1 MQHAPATVALTGA
14 TGFIGRHL
22 AVRLAAEGWRVRA
35 LARRQAEDL
44 RRAGIEIVP
53 GSLEDADSL
62 RTLLR
67 GADAVVHAAGL
78 TSAVRAADFHRVN
91 AEATARLASLCG
103 EPGAPRRFLLLSSL
117 AARHPDLSDYALSK
131 RRAEQ
136 ALAESPLDWTALRPP
151 AVYGPGDPATLQI
164 FRLLKRGILPVP
176 PDPAA
181 RLSMIYVEDLCGAVA
196 ALLANPNG
204 ARTAPGADSNAD
216 PGDMWGDMWGDAW
229 GAVRGAAWEVRDAC
243 ESGYG
248 WQDIA
253 AAGGRYFGRDVRCI
267 PVPKP
272 LLWLAGHMSVLKYQL
287 TRDPPRFSPGK
298 VRELCHIDWVCRGNP
313 LADLTRWRPRVGIE
327 EGFRRTLDWYREK
340 RWL

>member
-22 AVRLAAEGWRVRA
+22 AARLAAEGWRVRA
-35 LARRQAEDL
+35 LARRQAEGL
-44 RRAGIEIVP
+44 RRPGVEIVP
-53 GSLEDADSL
+53 GSLEDAGSL
-62 RTLLR
+62 RRLLQ

-78 TSAVRAADFHRVN
+78 TSAGRAADFHRVN
-91 AEATARLASLCG
+91 AEATARLAALCS

-136 ALAESPLDWTALRPP
+136 ALAESPLDWAALRPP

-164 FRLLKRGILPVP
+164 FRLLKRGVLPVP

-196 ALLANPNG
+196 ALLAH
-204 ARTAPGADSNAD
+204 PG
-216 PGDMWGDMWGDAW
+216 
-229 GAVRGAAWEVRDAC
+229 GAAQGAIWEVRDAC
-243 ESGYG
+243 AEGYG
-248 WQDIA
+248 WRDIA
-253 AAGGRYFGRDVRCI
+253 AAAGRYFGRDVKCI

-313 LADLTRWRPRVGIE
+313 LADLTCWRPGVGIE

-340 RWL
+340 HWL

>member
-35 LARRQAEDL
+35 LARRPAEEL
-44 RRAGIEIVP
+44 RRPGVEIVP
-53 GSLEDADSL
+53 GSLEDTGSL
-62 RTLLR
+62 RTLLQ
-67 GADAVVHAAGL
+67 GADAIVHAAGL
-78 TSAVRAADFHRVN
+78 TSAGRAADFHRVN
-91 AEATARLASLCG
+91 AAATARLASLCS

-196 ALLANPNG
+196 ALLA
-204 ARTAPGADSNAD
+204 APGGAG
-216 PGDMWGDMWGDAW
+216 PDAVW
-229 GAVRGAAWEVRDAC
+229 GAVWEVRDAC
-243 ESGYG
+243 AEGYG
-248 WQDIA
+248 WRDIA
-253 AAGGRYFGRDVRCI
+253 AAAGRYFGRDVRCI

-272 LLWLAGHMSVLKYQL
+272 LLWLGGHMSVLKYQL

-313 LADLTRWRPRVGIE
+313 LADLTRWRPGVGIE